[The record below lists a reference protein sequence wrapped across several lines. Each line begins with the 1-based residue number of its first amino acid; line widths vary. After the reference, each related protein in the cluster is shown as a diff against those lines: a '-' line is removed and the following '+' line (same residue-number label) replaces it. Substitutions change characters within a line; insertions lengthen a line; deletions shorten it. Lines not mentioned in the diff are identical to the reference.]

1 MDAPLLG
8 AKLGNDD
15 EPPGAYGAMRPPSA
29 PYDGMTRV
37 PDTREVHRPAFS
49 TDSSTGV
56 YCCTTPLAGF
66 LGILCCPLTVL
77 GMPTTVP
84 PRHEAV
90 GTVFGRYVATWKASG
105 LYFINPCGLNLRY
118 VSVNNRTHELQ
129 SIKVADAMGNSLVV
143 SGVITYRV
151 VDTTKAAL
159 DMVEFEQYVRT
170 QAHGTKAWVCTPGVA
185 RVADRGLC
193 FASAAVLKRLCSR
206 FPYIT
211 YDASPSLMT
220 EQSALGGQLAQM
232 LQEKVDV
239 AGVHVLS
246 YELVDLSYS
255 AEIAPQ
261 MLVRQ
266 QAQAIVDARKTVV
279 AGAVGIV
286 GDALESLRDRG
297 IEVAGADQP
306 RFVGNL
312 MTVLCSE
319 KSPVPTIDM

>member
-37 PDTREVHRPAFS
+37 ADTREVHRPAFS
-49 TDSSTGV
+49 TESSTGV

-90 GTVFGRYVATWKASG
+90 GTVFGKYVATWKSSG

-159 DMVEFEQYVRT
+159 DMVEFEMYVRT
-170 QAHGTKAWVCTPGVA
+170 QAHGKSRALHMPLLPAC
-185 RVADRGLC
+185 ADAG
-193 FASAAVLKRLCSR
+193 
-206 FPYIT
+206 
-211 YDASPSLMT
+211 
-220 EQSALGGQLAQM
+220 ALLPRSG
-232 LQEKVDV
+232 
-239 AGVHVLS
+239 
-246 YELVDLSYS
+246 
-255 AEIAPQ
+255 
-261 MLVRQ
+261 
-266 QAQAIVDARKTVV
+266 AQAPLLALPVHHLRRQPLSHDG
-279 AGAVGIV
+279 AGGAGR
-286 GDALESLRDRG
+286 A
-297 IEVAGADQP
+297 AGADAA
-306 RFVGNL
+306 G
-312 MTVLCSE
+312 E
-319 KSPVPTIDM
+319 G

>member
-8 AKLGNDD
+8 AKVGDND
-15 EPPGAYGAMRPPSA
+15 EPPGADGAMRPPSA

-37 PDTREVHRPAFS
+37 PDTRDVHRPVFS
-49 TDSSTGV
+49 TDNSSGV
-56 YCCTTPLAGF
+56 YCCTTPLASF

-77 GMPTTVP
+77 GMPTTIP

-90 GTVFGRYVATWKASG
+90 GTVFGRYVATWRQPG
-105 LYFINPCGLNLRY
+105 LYFINPCGLHLRY
-118 VSVNNRTHELQ
+118 VSINNRTHELQ
-129 SIKVADAMGNSLVV
+129 SIKVADALGNSLVV

-151 VDTTKAAL
+151 VDSAKAAL
-159 DMVEFEQYVRT
+159 DMESMEGYTRT
-170 QAHGTKAWVCTPGVA
+170 QAH
-185 RVADRGLC
+185 
-193 FASAAVLKRLCSR
+193 AVLKRLCSR
-206 FPYIT
+206 YPYIT

-220 EQSALGGQLAQM
+220 EQASLGGQLATM
-232 LQEKVDV
+232 LQDKVDV

-246 YELVDLSYS
+246 FELVDLSYS

-286 GDALESLRDRG
+286 GDALDSLRDRG
-297 IEVAGADQP
+297 IEVDANERP

>member
-1 MDAPLLG
+1 MENCPRGFKTTLDGNEQFHDLASFRDYYAMLRADAPVY
-8 AKLGNDD
+8 
-15 EPPGAYGAMRPPSA
+15 EIPSQ
-29 PYDGMTRV
+29 P
-37 PDTREVHRPAFS
+37 
-49 TDSSTGV
+49 
-56 YCCTTPLAGF
+56 
-66 LGILCCPLTVL
+66 
-77 GMPTTVP
+77 
-84 PRHEAV
+84 
-90 GTVFGRYVATWKASG
+90 G
-105 LYFINPCGLNLRY
+105 LYFVNPCGLNLRY

-129 SIKVADAMGNSLVV
+129 SIKVADALGNSLVV
-143 SGVITYRV
+143 SGVITFRV
-151 VDTTKAAL
+151 VDSTKAAL
-159 DMVEFEQYVRT
+159 DMENMEAYTRI
-170 QAHGTKAWVCTPGVA
+170 QAH
-185 RVADRGLC
+185 
-193 FASAAVLKRLCSR
+193 AVLKRLCSR

-220 EQSALGGQLAQM
+220 EQASLGGQLAQM

-246 YELVDLSYS
+246 FELVDLSYS

-266 QAQAIVDARKTVV
+266 QAQAIVDARKTIV

-286 GDALESLRDRG
+286 GDALDSLRDRG
-297 IEVAGADQP
+297 VEVGAGDQP